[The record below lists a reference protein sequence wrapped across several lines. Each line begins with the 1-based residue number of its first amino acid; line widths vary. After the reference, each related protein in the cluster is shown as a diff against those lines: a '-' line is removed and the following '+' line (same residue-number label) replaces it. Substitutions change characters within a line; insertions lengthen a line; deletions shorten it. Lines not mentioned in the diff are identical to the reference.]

1 MKCFCVVEEDD
12 ETSDVR
18 EDRREVLFA
27 MSGTMWAVGTL
38 PEVMLGG
45 LSSAYAKHQDD
56 VSRYHAGN
64 VQSIHKTTVIRSIC
78 VERK

>member
-12 ETSDVR
+12 ATSDVR
-18 EDRREVLFA
+18 EDRREALFA
-27 MSGTMWAVGTL
+27 MNGTMWAVGTL

-45 LSSAYAKHQDD
+45 LSSASGKYQDD

-64 VQSIHKTTVIRSIC
+64 VQSIHKTTLICITC